1 MISTGVNG
9 LDEMLG
15 SGIPQGSRALY
26 SLEPGVNG
34 QLFMISTLSCA
45 LAKGLSCLVIL
56 PNTTVDAF
64 RNDAATLYGARLDL
78 VSKPVAF
85 IDAIDRE
92 RIQKSAG
99 PEGARARGWQERIQ
113 KICRDRQVEVVFAY
127 FDLLY
132 EDFGLETAMKI
143 LESAREREDGRKITL
158 IIEHL
163 NLDGESLLDRF
174 IGELSFDLVLAIR
187 SSFRPIPHFNYFT
200 LIHTSWSHEPVRST
214 PFIIA
219 EGRVIP
225 YIPRIVVTGPAN
237 SGKSTFVTHAS
248 DDGHSIDRKGSD
260 GEETTV
266 AMDFGWLRWKDFDI
280 TLYGT
285 PGHTRFDPL
294 LPPYLR
300 HAMGAILVID
310 ATKPD
315 LLPRARHLIEIIVK
329 RRIPYVV
336 AANKNDLPG
345 VMSHAEIRQAL
356 GIHDDIPVFSI
367 SATRRS
373 DVHFVLE
380 SLIDSITQFSY

>member
-1 MISTGVNG
+1 MISTGVSG

-15 SGIPQGSRALY
+15 SGIPRGSKALY

-45 LAKGLSCLVIL
+45 LARGLSCLVIL

-64 RNDAATLYGARLDL
+64 RNDASTLYGARLDL
-78 VSKPVAF
+78 ISKPVVF

-92 RIQKSAG
+92 RIQKSTTSV
-99 PEGARARGWQERIQ
+99 EARARAWQARIQ
-113 KICRDRQVEVVFAY
+113 KVCRESQVDVVFAY

-132 EDFGLETAMKI
+132 EDFGLDTAVRI
-143 LESAREREDGRKITL
+143 LDSARGENSRITL
-158 IIEHL
+158 IVEHL
-163 NLDGESLLDRF
+163 NLEGAALLDRF
-174 IGELSFDLVLAIR
+174 ISELSFDLVLAIR
-187 SSFRPIPHFNYFT
+187 SSFRPVPHFNYFT
-200 LIHTSWSHEPVRST
+200 LVHTSWFPVAVRSV

-225 YIPRIVVTGPAN
+225 YIPRIVVTGPAG
-237 SGKSTFVTHAS
+237 SGKSTFVTNAS
-248 DDGHSIDRKGSD
+248 DEGHSIERRGSD
-260 GEETTV
+260 GDPTTV

-300 HAMGAILVID
+300 HAMGVILIVD
-310 ATKPD
+310 GTRPEK
-315 LLPRARHLIEIIVK
+315 LLRARNLIEMIVK
-329 RRIPYVV
+329 RRIPFVV
-336 AANKNDLPG
+336 AENKNDLPG
-345 VMSHAEIRQAL
+345 FMDPQEIRNAL
-356 GIHDDIPVFSI
+356 GIGSDIPLFPI
-367 SATRRS
+367 SANRRS

-380 SLIDSITQFSY
+380 SLVDSITQFSY

>member
-1 MISTGVNG
+1 MISTGVSG

-15 SGIPQGSRALY
+15 SGIPRGSRALY

-45 LAKGLSCLVIL
+45 LARGHSCLVIL
-56 PNTTVDAF
+56 PNMTVDAF
-64 RNDAATLYGARLDL
+64 RNDAATMYGARLDL
-78 VSKPVAF
+78 LSKQVVF

-92 RIQKSAG
+92 RIQKSAMSD
-99 PEGARARGWQERIQ
+99 EARARAWQARIQ
-113 KICRDRQVEVVFAY
+113 KVCQESRVDVIFAY

-132 EDFGLETAMKI
+132 EDFGLDTAVKI
-143 LESAREREDGRKITL
+143 LDSARGENNKITL
-158 IIEHL
+158 VIEHL
-163 NLDGESLLDRF
+163 NLEGPALLDRF
-174 IGELSFDLVLAIR
+174 IHELSFDLVLAIR

-200 LIHTSWSHEPVRST
+200 LIHTSGSDIPVRSV

-237 SGKSTFVTHAS
+237 SGKSTFVANAA
-248 DDGHSIDRKGSD
+248 DEGHSIDRRGSD
-260 GEETTV
+260 GDPTTV

-294 LPPYLR
+294 LPPYFR
-300 HAMGAILVID
+300 HAMGVILVID
-310 ATKPD
+310 STRPD
-315 LLPRARHLIEIIVK
+315 KLPRARSLIEMISK

-336 AANKNDLPG
+336 AANKNDLPD
-345 VMSHAEIRQAL
+345 VMDPREIRSAL
-356 GIHDDIPVFSI
+356 GIGSDIPLFSI
-367 SATRRS
+367 SALRGS

-380 SLIDSITQFSY
+380 SLVDSITQFSY